1 MTKTDRIKQIYKELS
16 PIFNSYSN
24 LGLLPLNFRDIQE
37 VSNRNRM
44 ELEWFYYKGHKKQ
57 MELKK
62 NKVSPSLFLAA
73 NINKELGD
81 VLYADKV
88 RLVLEDLI
96 KSNPKKYY
104 RKK

>member
-44 ELEWFYYKGHKKQ
+44 ELEWS
-57 MELKK
+57 
-62 NKVSPSLFLAA
+62 N
-73 NINKELGD
+73 
-81 VLYADKV
+81 
-88 RLVLEDLI
+88 RLT
-96 KSNPKKYY
+96 
-104 RKK
+104 R